1 MTSQMFNR
9 LGCLLLGAV
18 LLTACDQRAINEL
31 EEGVSTEA
39 DVREKFGAPEAV
51 WDGPDGAQIY
61 EYNRQPE
68 GYQNYQITIGPDGK
82 MAALKQVLNPRTF
95 AEIQP
100 GMAMEDVRKLLG
112 KPMKVTEYALK
123 KEVHYDWRW
132 RDGPNESDS
141 QVFTVI
147 FSPDLRVI
155 SAGSV
160 RDPALDRAR

>member
-51 WDGPDGAQIY
+51 WEGPDGAQIY

-82 MAALKQVLNPRTF
+82 MAALRQVLNPRTF

>member
-18 LLTACDQRAINEL
+18 LLTACDQRAISEL

-82 MAALKQVLNPRTF
+82 MAALRQVLNPRTF
-95 AEIQP
+95 AEIEP

-155 SAGSV
+155 STGSV

>member
-18 LLTACDQRAINEL
+18 LLTACDQRAISEL

-39 DVREKFGAPEAV
+39 DVREKFGPPEAV
-51 WDGPDGAQIY
+51 WDGSDGAQIY

-68 GYQNYQITIGPDGK
+68 GYQNYQITIGSDGK
-82 MAALKQVLNPRTF
+82 MAALRQVLNPRTF
-95 AEIQP
+95 AEIKP

-112 KPMKVTEYALK
+112 KPMKVTEYTLK

-155 SAGSV
+155 STGSV

>member
-18 LLTACDQRAINEL
+18 LLTACDQRAISEL

-68 GYQNYQITIGPDGK
+68 GYQNYQITIGPDGN
-82 MAALKQVLNPRTF
+82 MAALRQVLNPRTF

-141 QVFTVI
+141 QLFTVI

-155 SAGSV
+155 STGSV

>member
-18 LLTACDQRAINEL
+18 LLTACDQRAISEL

-82 MAALKQVLNPRTF
+82 MAALRQVLNPRTF

-141 QVFTVI
+141 QLFTVI

-155 SAGSV
+155 STGSV